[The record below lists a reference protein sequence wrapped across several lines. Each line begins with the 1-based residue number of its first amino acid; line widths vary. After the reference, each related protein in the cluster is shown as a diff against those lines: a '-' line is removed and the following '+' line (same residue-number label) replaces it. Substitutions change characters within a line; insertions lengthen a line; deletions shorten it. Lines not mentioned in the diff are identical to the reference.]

1 MLIQELID
9 KLKGY
14 QAVYGDI
21 EVEVF
26 HAGYTYPTN
35 LITGMSIPQNRRIV
49 QIATIPVDWSEY
61 YSERKDEKPGTE
73 TIRQEEIPLDAD
85 EN

>member
-1 MLIQELID
+1 MQIQELID

-26 HAGYTYPTN
+26 HAGFTYPTN
-35 LITGMSIPQNRRIV
+35 LITGMSIPQDRRIV

-61 YSERKDEKPGTE
+61 YSERKDDESRTE
-73 TIRQEEIPLDAD
+73 TV
-85 EN
+85 